1 MCPLST
7 VEKESFIYLVD
18 GLASRR
24 TLLTRKTLSIEIDDA
39 HNSMIDR
46 LNAQINSAE
55 YVCMTADIWSTNNKS
70 YFGMTVHWI
79 DDDLTRKSVAL
90 GGRVLTRQYEG
101 FRILDLWNPLWLYF
115 DFKYIFEARFFLF
128 PILFVWWSG
137 FSINQSISMNLLW
150 RPTSKALGRQKYS
163 ENTTA

>member
-101 FRILDLWNPLWLYF
+101 FRILDL
-115 DFKYIFEARFFLF
+115 
-128 PILFVWWSG
+128 
-137 FSINQSISMNLLW
+137 
-150 RPTSKALGRQKYS
+150 
-163 ENTTA
+163 